1 MYASEENYVLVLFD
15 ILMDNAWFPVH
26 RGLKTIGLGRAV
38 IYGLR
43 LRACFNW
50 ADKMM
55 ASADKKHWNQ
65 YASSGSKCL
74 VAEQNLGPPPDFATQ
89 YSQIVLVA
97 ELPLSGEVAT
107 DN

>member
-1 MYASEENYVLVLFD
+1 
-15 ILMDNAWFPVH
+15 MDNALFPVL

-38 IYGLR
+38 ISGLR
-43 LRACFNW
+43 LSACFNW

-65 YASSGSKCL
+65 YASS

-89 YSQIVLVA
+89 NSQIVLVA